1 MLAIDLLGEGI
12 IGKKMKLWAGGG
24 VNLYLMRVTHS
35 SNANKLEALH

>member
-1 MLAIDLLGEGI
+1 MLAIDLLREGI
-12 IGKKMKLWAGGG
+12 IGKKMKLWAGG